1 MSKRVATFF
10 DMKLHAR
17 GRSRAEG
24 NTADFP
30 ARPKSLLEIKDLVES
45 LFQSGDIFLSKGHSD
60 KADKYYIA
68 HSDTVDG
75 HWVLLINRC
84 DPSAPDS
91 VYSNPESKERTVN
104 EKLPGQG
111 SEYSAHLI
119 LNLQP
124 VKGSDYYFC
133 IIEAAY
139 GSGLGSSAITS
150 YFAHIIRHCKKQKPH
165 LFRIPNIDGS
175 RDKKG
180 GQNVVH
186 LVHDVELHGHISET
200 FKSDLQ
206 SGALGGIELI
216 SYKSV
221 GDKWDDAGFV
231 KEKHRIIKLDLEKDL
246 IGDAVKTV
254 ADVLRKAKAKG
265 DGIAQ
270 MRVSF
275 KDGSGSA
282 NSALLS
288 VDTGQLATDG
298 GRYLKRYSIS
308 SANNVSSASI
318 EQVNHAIVKEVLKSL
333 E

>member
-1 MSKRVATFF
+1 MSRRVATFF
-10 DMKLHAR
+10 DMKLYAR

-30 ARPKSLLEIKDLVES
+30 AQPKSMREIKQIVEDLRAG
-45 LFQSGDIFLSKGHSD
+45 GDNFLSKGQSD

-68 HSDTVDG
+68 HTDTVDG
-75 HWVLLINRC
+75 YWVLLINRC

-111 SEYSAHLI
+111 SEFSAHLI
-119 LNLQP
+119 LNLDP
-124 VKGSDYYFC
+124 VLGEGYYFC
-133 IIEAAY
+133 IIEASY
-139 GSGLGSSAITS
+139 GAGLGSSAITS
-150 YFAHIIRHCKKQKPH
+150 YFAHVIRHCKKQKPL
-165 LFRIPNIDGS
+165 LFKIPNIDGS
-175 RDKKG
+175 SDKKG
-180 GQNVVH
+180 QAQLVH
-186 LVHDVELHGHISET
+186 LNHEVELHGHISES
-200 FKSDLQ
+200 FKTDLQ

-221 GDKWDDAGFV
+221 GGKWDDAGFV
-231 KEKHRIIKLDLEKDL
+231 KEKHRVIKLELEKDL
-246 IGDAVKTV
+246 IGDAIKTV
-254 ADVLRKAKAKG
+254 TDVLRNAKS
-265 DGIAQ
+265 DGMSE

-275 KDGSGSA
+275 KDGSGSP

-298 GRYLKRYSIS
+298 RYLKRYYIS

-318 EQVNHAIVKEVLKSL
+318 ENVNHAIVREVLKSL

>member
-1 MSKRVATFF
+1 MSRRVATFF
-10 DMKLHAR
+10 DMKLYAR

-30 ARPKSLLEIKDLVES
+30 AQPKSMSEIKQLVEE
-45 LFQSGDIFLSKGHSD
+45 LLDGGDNFLSRGQSD

-68 HSDTVDG
+68 HTDVVDG

-119 LNLQP
+119 LNLKP
-124 VKGSDYYFC
+124 VQGGEYYFC
-133 IIEAAY
+133 IIEASY
-139 GSGLGSSAITS
+139 GAGLGSSAITN
-150 YFAHIIRHCKKQKPH
+150 YFAHVIRHCKKQKPL
-165 LFRIPNIDGS
+165 LFKIPNIDGS
-175 RDKKG
+175 CDKKG
-180 GQNVVH
+180 QQNIVH
-186 LVHDVELHGHISET
+186 LNHEVELHGHISDT
-200 FKSDLQ
+200 FKTDLQ

-216 SYKSV
+216 SYKAE
-221 GDKWDDAGFV
+221 GGKWDDAGFV
-231 KEKHRIIKLDLEKDL
+231 KEKHRVIKLALEKNL

-254 ADVLRKAKAKG
+254 ADVLRNAKTEGVAE
-265 DGIAQ
+265 

-275 KDGSGSA
+275 KDGSGSP

-298 GRYLKRYSIS
+298 RYLKRYYIS

>member
-1 MSKRVATFF
+1 MSRRVATFF
-10 DMKLHAR
+10 DMKLDAR

-30 ARPKSLLEIKDLVES
+30 TRPKTMLEIKELVEA
-45 LFQSGDIFLSKGHSD
+45 LLDSGDIFLSKGQSD

-68 HSDTVDG
+68 HSDMVDG

-91 VYSNPESKERTVN
+91 VYSNPESKERKVN

-119 LNLQP
+119 LNLKP
-124 VKGSDYYFC
+124 VKGGDYYFC
-133 IIEAAY
+133 IIEASY
-139 GSGLGSSAITS
+139 GAGLGSSAVTNF
-150 YFAHIIRHCKKQKPH
+150 FAHVIRHCKKQKPL
-165 LFRIPNIDGS
+165 LFKIPNLDGS
-175 RDKKG
+175 CDKKG
-180 GQNVVH
+180 KQNVVH
-186 LVHDVELHGHISET
+186 LVHEVELHGHISDT
-200 FKSDLQ
+200 FKTDLQ

-231 KEKHRIIKLDLEKDL
+231 KEKHRIIKLNLEKDL

-254 ADVLRKAKAKG
+254 SAVLKKAKAKN
-265 DGIAQ
+265 DGIAE

-275 KDGSGSA
+275 KDGSGSP

-288 VDTGQLATDG
+288 VDTGQLAAD
-298 GRYLKRYSIS
+298 GRYLKRYYIS

>member
-30 ARPKSLLEIKDLVES
+30 AKAKTLLEIKELVEA
-45 LFQSGDIFLSKGHSD
+45 LFAGGDNFLSKGHSD

-68 HSDTVDG
+68 HTDTIDG
-75 HWVLLINRC
+75 YWVLLINRC

-91 VYSNPESKERTVN
+91 VYSNPESNERQVN

-111 SEYSAHLI
+111 SEFSAHLI
-119 LNLQP
+119 LDLTP
-124 VKGSDYYFC
+124 TKGAEYYFC
-133 IIEAAY
+133 MIEAAY
-139 GSGLGSSAITS
+139 GAGLGSSAITS
-150 YFAHIIRHCKKQKPH
+150 YFAHVIRHCKKQRPLIFK
-165 LFRIPNIDGS
+165 IPNIDGS
-175 RDKKG
+175 CDRKG
-180 GQNVVH
+180 NQNLVH
-186 LVHDVELHGHISET
+186 LTHEVELHGHISDT

-216 SYKSV
+216 SYKTV
-221 GDKWDDAGFV
+221 GGKWDDAGFV
-231 KEKHRIIKLDLEKDL
+231 KEKHRVIKLELERDL

-254 ADVLRKAKAKG
+254 TDVLKNAKT
-265 DGIAQ
+265 DGMSE

-275 KDGSGSA
+275 KDGSGSP

-288 VDTGQLATDG
+288 VDTGQLATE
-298 GRYLKRYSIS
+298 GRYLKRYYIS

-333 E
+333 G